1 MKRCKISEQRST
13 EKKKAWKRKARTQA
27 RKKKLEEGEG
37 DETGLTSNE
46 RDKVLSSVS
55 AHHEEEPLR
64 MFLPRPSGNTPPT
77 TESLLRKAEVRTA
90 LNRVEGGGALHLLRG
105 RAPAISVTPLK
116 DSHPLHAKQ
125 EVQKLSFTSLVF
137 LLFLCLI
144 LYTIYGA
151 RCDVHKGTITPK
163 KKKPPLAVCMHTS
176 SRKTKKKK
184 KTPCFQSWTQC
195 SVIVKRDIERCKALF
210 FFSS

>member
-1 MKRCKISEQRST
+1 
-13 EKKKAWKRKARTQA
+13 
-27 RKKKLEEGEG
+27 
-37 DETGLTSNE
+37 
-46 RDKVLSSVS
+46 
-55 AHHEEEPLR
+55 

-116 DSHPLHAKQ
+116 DSYPLHAKQ

-137 LLFLCLI
+137 LLFLSLI

-151 RCDVHKGTITPK
+151 RRDVHKGTITPK
-163 KKKPPLAVCMHTS
+163 QKKNCRLLFACTQAREKP
-176 SRKTKKKK
+176 KKKK
-184 KTPCFQSWTQC
+184 KDPMLSILNAVQRNSKERYRKMQST
-195 SVIVKRDIERCKALF
+195 F